1 MQAPSLLW
9 QYQVQSGNPAVLRSV
24 PHEGYEV
31 HLLKIF
37 PRISNA
43 TDQMMIQILHSTKHV
58 YQPDIIIICHR
69 IDRKI
74 SSAKI
79 FFQTIGKADFLRM
92 TAILICTVNSISRHL
107 TTVFA
112 NHYCNCSVFYSC
124 INRPAKY
131 FLDCFW
137 FCRRCDIPVLR
148 FLAKIESLT
157 QPPTANAS
165 YPASCRLLMINN
177 TFFGNSI
184 FIAYFPSLY

>member
-1 MQAPSLLW
+1 
-9 QYQVQSGNPAVLRSV
+9 
-24 PHEGYEV
+24 
-31 HLLKIF
+31 
-37 PRISNA
+37 
-43 TDQMMIQILHSTKHV
+43 MIQILHSTKHI

-107 TTVFA
+107 ITVFA

-148 FLAKIESLT
+148 FSRQNRISHAATYCKCII
-157 QPPTANAS
+157 
-165 YPASCRLLMINN
+165 SCKLQIINDKQYLLW
-177 TFFGNSI
+177 
-184 FIAYFPSLY
+184 